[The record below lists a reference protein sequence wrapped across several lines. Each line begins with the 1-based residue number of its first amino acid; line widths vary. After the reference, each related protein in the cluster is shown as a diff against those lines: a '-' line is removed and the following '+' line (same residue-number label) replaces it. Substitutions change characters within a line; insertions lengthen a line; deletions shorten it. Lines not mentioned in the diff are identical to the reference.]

1 MDVYDQ
7 KFGFVTT
14 NLILHLNGM
23 ARFDFDLFVIGGGSG
38 GVRAARIAASHGARV
53 GIAEE
58 FRMGGTCVI
67 RGCVPK
73 KLLVYASRFAS
84 DYEDSVGY
92 GWRHSDRGF
101 DWPTLIQNKNKETS
115 RLEAAYTGTLDRA
128 RVIHFATRAVFE
140 GSNKIKLVGLNKTI
154 SAGKVLIATGGTPNF
169 GPAIPGIE
177 YAISSNEALDLPH
190 LPKRILVYGGG
201 YIALE
206 FACIFAALGS
216 RVTLVCRSD
225 NVLRGFDDDVRELVR
240 AQLEGQNITILSGRM
255 ITSMSKDLDRIS
267 VALSG
272 GMRLDT
278 DVALFAI
285 GRRPNVT
292 GLGLEKLGVAIAEHG
307 GIAVDNYSRTNIPDI
322 FAVGDVTN
330 RINLTPVAI
339 KDGHAFADTEFGDKP
354 RPVDHEGV
362 ATAVFSDPEVG
373 CVGLTE
379 SEARVTY
386 SSVDIYKTSFRP
398 MKATLAGRNSRSLM
412 KLVVDANTDLV
423 LGCHIVGEG
432 AAELIQMVAVAVKMN
447 ATKSDLDRV
456 VPVHPTAAEELV
468 TIREKSPVRLKVL
481 EESTARKAN

>member
-1 MDVYDQ
+1 M
-7 KFGFVTT
+7 T
-14 NLILHLNGM
+14 H
-23 ARFDFDLFVIGGGSG
+23 FDFDLFVIGGGSG

-84 DYEDSVGY
+84 DYEDSIGY
-92 GWRHSDRGF
+92 GWSYNDRKF
-101 DWPTLIQNKNKETS
+101 DWHTLIQNKNRETS
-115 RLEAAYTGTLDRA
+115 RLEAAYTGTIERA
-128 RVIHFATRAVFE
+128 GVTRFATRAVFE
-140 GSNKIKLVGLNKTI
+140 GPNKIKLVGLNKTI
-154 SAGKVLIATGGTPNF
+154 SAEKILIATGGTPYF
-169 GPAIPGIE
+169 GPTIPGIE
-177 YAISSNEALDLPH
+177 YAISSNEALDLLC
-190 LPKRILVYGGG
+190 LPKSILVYGGG

-225 NVLRGFDDDVRELVR
+225 NVLRGFDDDVREIVR
-240 AQLEGQNITILSGRM
+240 RQLESQEITILSGRRV
-255 ITSMSKDLDRIS
+255 TSLSKDFDHLS
-267 VALSG
+267 VELSD
-272 GMRLDT
+272 GMHVHVDT
-278 DVALFAI
+278 TLFAI
-285 GRRPNVT
+285 GRRPNVAD
-292 GLGLEKLGVAIAEHG
+292 LGLEKAGVAIADHG
-307 GIAVDNYSRTNIPDI
+307 GIAVDQYSRTSVPNI

-339 KDGHAFADTEFGDKP
+339 KDGHAFADTEFGGKP
-354 RPVDHEGV
+354 RPVDHETV

-379 SEARVTY
+379 SEARAKYT
-386 SSVDIYKTSFRP
+386 SVDIYKTSFRP
-398 MKATLAGRNSRSLM
+398 MKATLAGRKSRSLM
-412 KLVVDANTDLV
+412 KLVVDTDTDLV

-447 ATKSDLDRV
+447 ATKADLDRV

-468 TIREKSPVRLKVL
+468 TLREKSPARLKVL
-481 EESTARKAN
+481 EKSTA